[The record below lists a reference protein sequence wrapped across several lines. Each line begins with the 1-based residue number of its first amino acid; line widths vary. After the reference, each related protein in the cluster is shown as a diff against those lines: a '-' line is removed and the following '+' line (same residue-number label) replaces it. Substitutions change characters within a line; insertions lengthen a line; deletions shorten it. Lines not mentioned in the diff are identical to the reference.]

1 MRVVG
6 TVRGDK
12 EERVIPSIMDGNA
25 ERDKR
30 DRREKVKSIHCTINK
45 KGDK

>member
-12 EERVIPSIMDGNA
+12 EERMISGIMDGNA
-25 ERDKR
+25 ERD
-30 DRREKVKSIHCTINK
+30 RREKVMGINCAVNK
-45 KGDK
+45 RGNK